1 MENLSSIEKI
11 ILQNIETAD
20 SEELVEE
27 IRIKE
32 LGKKGRI
39 TKLLGE
45 LGNLDPEKRK
55 ELGPKLNNLKNIIF
69 KTIQDKKNFF
79 AEERLMYSKL

>member
-39 TKLLGE
+39 LLRPSGTE
-45 LGNLDPEKRK
+45 DLIRVMVECTDLDLLKSTTQIISKAIIK
-55 ELGPKLNNLKNIIF
+55 ENDNK
-69 KTIQDKKNFF
+69 
-79 AEERLMYSKL
+79 

>member
-39 TKLLGE
+39 T
-45 LGNLDPEKRK
+45 NR
-55 ELGPKLNNLKNIIF
+55 
-69 KTIQDKKNFF
+69 
-79 AEERLMYSKL
+79 

>member
-39 TKLLGE
+39 TKLLSE
-45 LGNLDPEKRK
+45 LGGLDQEQRK
-55 ELGPKLNNLKNIIF
+55 KLGPELNKLKNII
-69 KTIQDKKNFF
+69 
-79 AEERLMYSKL
+79 